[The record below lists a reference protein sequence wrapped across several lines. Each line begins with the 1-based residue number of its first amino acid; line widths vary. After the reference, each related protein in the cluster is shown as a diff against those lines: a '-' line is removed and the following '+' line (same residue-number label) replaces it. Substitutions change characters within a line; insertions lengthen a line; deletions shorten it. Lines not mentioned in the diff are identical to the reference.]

1 MRDRRMVFRNQ
12 LTDLYE
18 DVPIFMDLSP
28 TLRSCWRKHSRD
40 IKDSE
45 TNVKLVAPEMRVP
58 LEASNASATM
68 SFNEEDIRADILP
81 SISGICPILQ

>member
-1 MRDRRMVFRNQ
+1 MVFRNQ